1 MLIEKTIIVEKCL
14 YKVSKAIVL
23 EYKIPKEFITNRDK
37 LFTLKY

>member
-1 MLIEKTIIVEKCL
+1 MLIEETITVEEYS

-23 EYKIPKEFITNRDK
+23 EYRIPKEFITNRDK